1 MTFSVSRLSSASDP
15 ACCPPAPI
23 PAPSCILWRRS
34 PALDDMLAPEE
45 LSAWVLQ
52 HLRRRA
58 EEQLGEEVA
67 GAVRGSRS
75 AARLPADALL
85 LALPAGRS

>member
-1 MTFSVSRLSSASDP
+1 
-15 ACCPPAPI
+15 
-23 PAPSCILWRRS
+23 
-34 PALDDMLAPEE
+34 MLAPEE